1 MQPQTWKEPRHL
13 SPVQLEL
20 IRKQLGEMRFLS
32 QHDRRLNQTERQSD
46 QSSGDLIGAH
56 NGEARSEQ
64 GTPEIKRIARERVD
78 TGCCERGVF
87 PDHPRCERAKSRT
100 GNGYR

>member
-13 SPVQLEL
+13 SAVQLEL
-20 IRKQLGEMRFLS
+20 VRKQLGEMRFLS
-32 QHDRRLNQTERQSD
+32 QHDRRINQTVRQND
-46 QSSGDLIGAH
+46 QSRGDLIGAH

-64 GTPEIKRIARERVD
+64 GTAEIKRIACEPVD

-87 PDHPRCERAKSRT
+87 LDNPRCQRAKSRT
-100 GNGYR
+100 GNGYG